1 MTNIRTYNN
10 TTPTLAEG
18 AFVDNSA
25 VVTGEVTLGQDA
37 SVWPC
42 VSIRGDLMPIT
53 IGARSNIQDCAA
65 LHTTHASPFNPTGFP
80 LVIGNDV
87 TVGHNATL
95 HGCTLEDETLIG
107 MNAVVLD
114 GAVVQKHVLVAAGAV
129 VGPGKVL
136 ESGYLYVG
144 NPVRQARRLTEKE
157 IAFFTYSA
165 EHYVKLKALHAKR

>member
-1 MTNIRTYNN
+1 
-10 TTPTLAEG
+10 
-18 AFVDNSA
+18 
-25 VVTGEVTLGQDA
+25 
-37 SVWPC
+37 
-42 VSIRGDLMPIT
+42 MPIT

-65 LHTTHASPFNPTGFP
+65 LHTTHASTFNAKGFP
-80 LVIGNDV
+80 LIIGNDV

-114 GAVVQKHVLVAAGAV
+114 EAVVQKHVLVAASAV

-144 NPVRQARRLTEKE
+144 NPVRQARHLTEKE
-157 IAFFTYSA
+157 IAFFAYSA
-165 EHYVKLKALHAKR
+165 AHYGQLKDRHYKS